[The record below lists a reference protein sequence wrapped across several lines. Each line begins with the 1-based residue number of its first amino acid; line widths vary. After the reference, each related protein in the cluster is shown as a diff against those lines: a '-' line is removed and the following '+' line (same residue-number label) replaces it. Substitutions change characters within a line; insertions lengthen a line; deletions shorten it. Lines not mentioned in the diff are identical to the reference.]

1 MVKIKLLTLII
12 MKLNKNIFN
21 NKIQKTLILKIFN
34 RNKMINQIYSQII

>member
-21 NKIQKTLILKIFN
+21 NKIKKNLMIKIFN
-34 RNKMINQIYSQII
+34 RNRMIKKFHLQII